1 MGVVSVVDG
10 LSNNHGDHKEMVDL
24 FYKHK
29 DKKINCISGHVHLLD
44 SSVYNNVN
52 YFCNGAVSGFWWN
65 YGDEN
70 SAQKYWYRQ
79 TPPGYAILDLYEDG
93 TMTSTYYAHNF

>member
-1 MGVVSVVDG
+1 
-10 LSNNHGDHKEMVDL
+10 MVDL

-44 SSVYNNVN
+44 SNVYNNVN
-52 YFCNGAVSGFWWN
+52 YFCNGAMSGFWWEN
-65 YGDEN
+65 GDEN

-93 TMTSTYYAHNF
+93 TITSTYYAHNF